1 MVMQRVMRV
10 VVLMAALVVAGA
22 APMFAQ
28 GTTADTRSAGS
39 PVNLNTASTAE
50 LERLPGVGPAM
61 AARIV
66 DYRQKN
72 GGFKKVEDILENA
85 CSCPSLLSK
94 SVSDAEHIVARN
106 RRNAQQISPRLLNGG
121 RSGGR
126 TCF

>member
-1 MVMQRVMRV
+1 MRAV
-10 VVLMAALVVAGA
+10 VVTAALAAGA

-28 GTTADTRSAGS
+28 GTTAETRSAAS

-72 GGFKKVEDILENA
+72 GGFKKIEDLMNVQGIGEKRFLDLKPQITVTPIKA
-85 CSCPSLLSK
+85 
-94 SVSDAEHIVARN
+94 
-106 RRNAQQISPRLLNGG
+106 AQ
-121 RSGGR
+121 
-126 TCF
+126 